1 MMKTHLTLAAI
12 LIFVWRPAQGALDLP
27 VDEPLE
33 VMQSNA
39 AAGDAFAQF
48 ELGVCYQE
56 GQKTPKDPARALE
69 WFRKAA
75 AAGLSE
81 AQFNLGALL
90 TNGVDAP
97 RDLKEAAGWF
107 YAAAKSGFFPAQ
119 KMMVKLYSNG
129 DGVQK
134 SPASALAWDLLA
146 RRTLELRYGVDA
158 GLPPKPGALRADGA
172 AEVIG
177 KSGEKQWILPDGSQV
192 RIDSAGVRHV
202 EYKNGSRTTV
212 QTDGAWETIYPNG
225 LIEQVT
231 AQGVRT
237 LRDAKGH
244 VEITELDGSRI
255 EEGDGTSAAGARVR
269 VRDTFN
275 PQGKKILHCV
285 IDGATIFE
293 EREDGSR
300 AIETRVKRNDGVDL
314 ILTEKVSA
322 DGAVSDGRLRRADN
336 GENPKDPEI
345 WEIRRKVPLRGG
357 EVAEVIERYSE
368 EGLFFQQEVRRVVE
382 AALAPG
388 AGPFTPGGTPPR
400 MIVMQQ
406 PDSMKRTTG
415 APVPPPMVLPPPNTV
430 SVATMMPG
438 ASYDDPTA
446 FAPKPDIT
454 PMLREL
460 EKIEAE
466 ARNFAGAT
474 EADYQRAQ
482 TGAAAYLIPLSTL
495 APQKAGSP
503 PTWFREK
510 TITQASMHE
519 SPLVPILDDRSKV
532 VPFGP
537 HGAEIIKR
545 YPWKHAETEHFIV
558 HYLGEPEARLTV
570 QYIEGAYVIVTQLLN
585 LDPKRGPAKSH
596 VFVFPE
602 KEWKNYRTAENL
614 PQRLAGFAYKTE
626 LLLGEAA
633 DRQDRAESIKV
644 LCHEVTHTLVARF
657 YGARRL
663 PLWLNEGLAEYMA
676 LRTMRAKGVLTASA
690 SPSEKKAGALSRTS
704 EDLARFVGKPDPTMD
719 VERLFNRVRYGS
731 RTSPD
736 RMAAFYANS
745 QKCLHVLFEKLPVE
759 GFPTFFN
766 TILAG
771 NRPDVALAAAYGK
784 QCDSV
789 AAFQRIVNGNG
800 Q

>member
-1 MMKTHLTLAAI
+1 MKTHLLLAA
-12 LIFVWRPAQGALDLP
+12 LSIFIWRPARAALDLP
-27 VDEPLE
+27 VEVPLE
-33 VMQSNA
+33 VMQNSA

-48 ELGVCYQE
+48 ELAVCYQE

-75 AAGLSE
+75 AGGVSE
-81 AQFNLGALL
+81 AQFNLGVLM

-97 RDLKEAAGWF
+97 RDLKEAARWF
-107 YAAAKSGFFPAQ
+107 YAAAKNGFFPAQ
-119 KMMVKLYSNG
+119 KMMVKIYSTG

-146 RRTLELRYGVDA
+146 RRTLELRSGVKA
-158 GLPPKPGALRADGA
+158 GLPAKPGALRADGA

-177 KSGEKQWILPDGSQV
+177 ASGEKQWILPDGSQE

-202 EYKNGSRTTV
+202 TQKNGNQTTI
-212 QTDGAWETIYPNG
+212 QTDGAWETVYPNG
-225 LIEQVT
+225 LREEVS

-237 LRDAKGH
+237 LRDPKGR

-255 EEGDGTSAAGARVR
+255 VEGDGTSATGAKVR
-269 VRDTFN
+269 IRDTFN
-275 PQGKKILHCV
+275 PQGKRILHCV
-285 IDGATIFE
+285 VDGATTFE

-300 AIETRVKRNDGVDL
+300 VLETRVKRKDGVDL
-314 ILTEKVSA
+314 VLAEKVSA
-322 DGAVSDGRLRRADN
+322 EGAVSDGRLRRADN
-336 GENPKDPEI
+336 GEGPKDPEI
-345 WEIRRKVPLRGG
+345 WEIRRKMRLRGG
-357 EVAEVIERYSE
+357 EMAEMIERYSE
-368 EGLFFQQEVRRVVE
+368 EGLFFQQEVRRYAE
-382 AALAPG
+382 AASAQGNGPFAPG
-388 AGPFTPGGTPPR
+388 STPPR

-406 PDSMKRTTG
+406 PIPMSTP
-415 APVPPPMVLPPPNTV
+415 AVPPPMVLPPRNIGTV
-430 SVATMMPG
+430 TTLMPG
-438 ASYDDPTA
+438 GSLDDPTA

-454 PMLREL
+454 PELREL
-460 EKIEAE
+460 EQIEAE

-474 EADYQRAQ
+474 DADYQRAQ
-482 TGAAAYLIPLSTL
+482 AAAAAFLIPLSTL

-537 HGAEIIKR
+537 HGAAIIKR

-585 LDPKRGPAKSH
+585 LDPQRGPAKSH

-602 KEWKNYRTAENL
+602 REWKNYLTAESL
-614 PQRLAGFAYKTE
+614 PPILAGFAYKTE

-633 DRQDRAESIKV
+633 GRQDRAESIKV
-644 LCHEVTHTLVARF
+644 LCHEVTHTLVSRF
-657 YGARRL
+657 YGGRRL

-690 SPSEKKAGALSRTS
+690 PTEKKSGVLSKTG
-704 EDLARFVGKPDPTMD
+704 EDLARFVGKPDPAMD
-719 VERLFNRVRYGS
+719 VARLFDRVRYGS
-731 RTSPD
+731 RTTPD

-745 QKCLHVLFEKLPVE
+745 QKCLRVLFEKLPVE
-759 GFPTFFN
+759 GFSTFFN

-771 NRPDVALAAAYGK
+771 NRPDVALSVAYGK

-789 AAFQRIVNGNG
+789 AAFQQIVNAKGP
-800 Q
+800 